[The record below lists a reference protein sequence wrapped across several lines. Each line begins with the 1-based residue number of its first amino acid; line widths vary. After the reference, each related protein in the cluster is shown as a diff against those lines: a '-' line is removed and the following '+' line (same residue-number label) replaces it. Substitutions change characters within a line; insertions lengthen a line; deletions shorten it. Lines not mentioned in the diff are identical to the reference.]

1 MKPEQIF
8 IPADSPFIT
17 TDTRQKRWAV
27 PYSFECVNHRIDTLL
42 WRNKDAICGKKVLDI
57 ASHIGTFSYAALHI
71 GAGFVHGVDVE
82 KNLVEKCLNLFKQ
95 QDVSGNRYRFDAGDI
110 FQFLEN
116 TPENSFD
123 TVLCFGMFYYT
134 AEPYR
139 LLKLMQR
146 VARNTILLD
155 TFTASYAAIQGKDS
169 VEIHPAVTDELLNL
183 PILFVTQTQPD
194 KKDYRLPESFAQN
207 GKELSLTTFPTSA
220 LIELW
225 VRSLGMEYQKLDW
238 SAYTEKSCHWRDLYS
253 THQKKRSHWSDI
265 YSSGARV
272 SYRIQAKLPRN
283 LQ

>member
-1 MKPEQIF
+1 MRPEKIF

-17 TDTRQKRWAV
+17 TDTRQRRWAI

-42 WRNKDAICGKKVLDI
+42 WHNKDALRGKRVLDI

-71 GAGFVHGVDVE
+71 GASFVHGVDVE
-82 KNLVEKCLNLFKQ
+82 KNLVEKCHNLFKQ
-95 QDVSGNRYRFDAGDI
+95 QDISGTRYRFEAGDI

-123 TVLCFGMFYYT
+123 TTLCFGMFYYT

-139 LLKLMQR
+139 LLRLIQR
-146 VARNTILLD
+146 ATRNTLLLD

-169 VEIHPAVTDELLNL
+169 VEIHPAVTDDLLNL
-183 PILFVTQTQPD
+183 PMLFVTQTQAD

-207 GKELSLTTFPTSA
+207 GRELCLTTFPTAA

-225 VRSLGMEYQKLDW
+225 VRSLGMAYQKLDW
-238 SAYTEKSCHWRDLYS
+238 STHTERSCHWRDLYS
-253 THQKKRSHWSDI
+253 THQKNQSHWADI

-272 SYRIQAKLPRN
+272 AYRIQTKPAPN
-283 LQ
+283 PQ